1 MGGPVRARQL
11 GIVSNWVAL
20 LAGALHLL
28 VIVLA

>member
-1 MGGPVRARQL
+1 VRARQL

-28 VIVLA
+28 VVVLA